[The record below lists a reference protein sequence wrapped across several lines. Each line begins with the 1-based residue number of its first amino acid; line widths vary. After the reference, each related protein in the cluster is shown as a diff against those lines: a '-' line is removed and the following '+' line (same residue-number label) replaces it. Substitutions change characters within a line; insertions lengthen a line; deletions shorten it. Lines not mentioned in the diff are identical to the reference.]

1 MTAKCN
7 CNHCSAHLEFD
18 SASAGSVTTCPTC
31 GMDTT
36 LYVPAQKP
44 FAPITNRPAI
54 PSSSAETLKQIRQQS
69 CYGTL
74 RRLIDL
80 VQYIIFAIAAL
91 LAIGAVTAFFIGS
104 SSRRIVEMSAS
115 AKYWFKQ
122 AAKTKIKTHWQMPYD
137 KRRFRL
143 RKLRD
148 ALGFEKWP
156 QDLLRHSC
164 ASYMLAA
171 EGDVGRVA
179 KFLGNSV
186 TVVLNHYQELVSKAD
201 GLRFQNLKSRG

>member
-104 SSRRIVEMSAS
+104 FSGSAGIAS
-115 AKYWFKQ
+115 GILGWVLACVIFVLAIAMKQ
-122 AAKTKIKTHWQMPYD
+122 AALLLVDIADCQIQSVAQNPAQ
-137 KRRFRL
+137 KR
-143 RKLRD
+143 
-148 ALGFEKWP
+148 
-156 QDLLRHSC
+156 
-164 ASYMLAA
+164 
-171 EGDVGRVA
+171 
-179 KFLGNSV
+179 
-186 TVVLNHYQELVSKAD
+186 
-201 GLRFQNLKSRG
+201 